1 MSADVEVWD
10 VPDSNGV
17 FLGISAANYAAADD
31 ALWKLK
37 TELDRRNLNPTD
49 AQHRHLTVIR
59 ARRKAA
65 YSDLVAWVMACDTER
80 TAMVTGAGDVTPV
93 TSPRPHGDWCECAAC
108 TSWSGGNR

>member
-1 MSADVEVWD
+1 MSDVEEWD

-31 ALWKLK
+31 ALWRLK
-37 TELDRRNLNPTD
+37 SELDRRGLNPTD

-65 YSDLVAWVMACDTER
+65 YSDLVAWVMACESER
-80 TAMVTGAGDVTPV
+80 VGVFPPRADVTPV

-108 TSWSGGNR
+108 TSWTETKR